1 MVIRVASGGVGEGSC
16 SGGGSGG
23 KVVTTCSSV
32 GKRW

>member
-1 MVIRVASGGVGEGSC
+1 MIKVASGGVGEGSC
-16 SGGGSGG
+16 SEGGSGE